1 MFGDEIEFRIQNIE
15 QIENTK
21 NTESRLTSSPK
32 NQVENADLFKPV
44 LNKIMATRE

>member
-15 QIENTK
+15 HTENTK

-32 NQVENADLFKPV
+32 NQVENVDLFKPV
-44 LNKIMATRE
+44 LNKMTTRK

>member
-32 NQVENADLFKPV
+32 NQVENADL
-44 LNKIMATRE
+44 LNPYLTK